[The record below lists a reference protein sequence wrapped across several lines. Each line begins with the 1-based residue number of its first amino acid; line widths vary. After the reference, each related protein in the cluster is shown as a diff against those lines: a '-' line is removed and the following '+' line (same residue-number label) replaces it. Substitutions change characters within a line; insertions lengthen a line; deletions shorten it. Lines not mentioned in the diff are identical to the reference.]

1 MALSGT
7 DAKVYIRMHEGEN
20 ITDDILL
27 NNSLTHNND
36 FESGHID
43 VFEIDVP
50 QYINSPDRIE
60 IFHSGEKHDGLY
72 LTWIEI
78 MNMKTLERKC
88 FPVNRWLDLNEGD
101 NRTHIM
107 LEKFTVNESC
117 EENEYYEHNSHDQY
131 KTEYTIR
138 TKTSMKQ
145 AMNNS
150 DVYANIYL
158 KIYNDKNK
166 HTEDMLLNN
175 TKHQTTPFRTGK
187 IDKFEIGSIRLMDDT
202 IDKIEL
208 WHDNTSNFDWLC
220 EW

>member
-1 MALSGT
+1 
-7 DAKVYIRMHEGEN
+7 
-20 ITDDILL
+20 
-27 NNSLTHNND
+27 
-36 FESGHID
+36 
-43 VFEIDVP
+43 
-50 QYINSPDRIE
+50 
-60 IFHSGEKHDGLY
+60 
-72 LTWIEI
+72 

-220 EW
+220 EWIEIKNKKTGTTKCFAVNRLLSRKASDGAIKIVLTIHSHYPCDRIARELHVL